1 MNSPTLSHYKDRNFN
16 WVSSKT
22 CDPNILEKLAIRM
35 NRFYES
41 EGGDK
46 LYRAM
51 FLELE
56 STKPAR
62 ESIRYLLPRY
72 ICDINP
78 SECLEIGCGSGRVY
92 RQLREYGLNGNY
104 CGLEP
109 SIGAIKVC
117 REKHPESV
125 WINGTVYD
133 IPCNDNQFDCVFA
146 LYVLEHVVFPER
158 ALREMIRVVRPG
170 GRLLLVFPDFVETGR
185 LGSQFIG
192 LSPGRV
198 KEKIQSGR
206 ILDAFFTAYDSRIR
220 LPQALRTVVRK
231 HGHLTLMPCTSHQK
245 KRSWNGQKRRDFP
258 LDFRLVTPEIVSRP
272 HLLRSTKAKGTKSY
286 DKSNCKPHSSV
297 PGPFYTVNAMRNYG
311 PESDEL
317 HNSIS
322 PW

>member
-1 MNSPTLSHYKDRNFN
+1 
-16 WVSSKT
+16 
-22 CDPNILEKLAIRM
+22 M

-231 HGHLTLMPCTSHQK
+231 HGPFPVNLNPAVLSYSDLTTPDVDAVYISSKKEVMEWAKTSGFSA
-245 KRSWNGQKRRDFP
+245 RFP
-258 LDFRLVTPEIVSRP
+258 FGD
-272 HLLRSTKAKGTKSY
+272 AG
-286 DKSNCKPHSSV
+286 NCKSSA
-297 PGPFYTVNAMRNYG
+297 FIEINK
-311 PESDEL
+311 S
-317 HNSIS
+317 
-322 PW
+322 